1 MSSVATVSLTK
12 HLVLLGD
19 SIFDNGAYVEPGQ
32 ADVTTHL
39 KRKCPSGWVLDMRA
53 VDGSVADDIVGQLS
67 SPVSKPCMFLLSV
80 GGNDALGHLDMIL
93 DTASDRSVGAILGAF
108 HEIREEFRERYTRV
122 LDLIVSHSQPLIVCT
137 IYNPQFPEQDIQ
149 MLAETSLSFFNDV
162 ITEEALRRRLPIIDL
177 REVCSEPDAFAN
189 PIEPSEVGGDLIA
202 DAILS
207 HLSRSPT
214 NAF

>member
-1 MSSVATVSLTK
+1 
-12 HLVLLGD
+12 
-19 SIFDNGAYVEPGQ
+19 
-32 ADVTTHL
+32 
-39 KRKCPSGWVLDMRA
+39 MRA

-80 GGNDALGHLDMIL
+80 GGNDAFGHLDMVL

-177 REVCSEPDAFAN
+177 REVCSEPEAFAN